1 MNKELEILTLDSY
14 LTETQPPRGFPEGV
28 TFTKTFPATD
38 QLPHITVGLGLLRS
52 STRGGHSFLVD
63 LVPEIKKSKPVMLN
77 TFINEVAEQYLKLSE
92 KYPDRWQE
100 ALLLEL
106 GHVRKTQ
113 IVGYNP
119 DNNIELF
126 ASIPPDEKIRLLQN
140 HHLHEVAT
148 VVSYGY
154 TEGIDVILGTLEKM
168 NKEFQDEANYASVL
182 ECLRVGVPLDE
193 LEVAVQLPP
202 EMIAEI
208 YSDYSP

>member
-1 MNKELEILTLDSY
+1 LNKELEILTLDSY
-14 LTETQPPRGFPEGV
+14 LMETKPPRGFPEGI
-28 TFTKTFPATD
+28 TFTKTFPATE
-38 QLPHITVGLGLLRS
+38 QLPNITVGLGLLRS
-52 STRGGHSFLVD
+52 SIRGGPSFLVD

-77 TFINEVAEQYLKLSE
+77 TFINEVAEQYLKLFD

-106 GHVRKTQ
+106 GHVRKPQ
-113 IVGYNP
+113 IEGYNP
-119 DNNIELF
+119 DNNIVLF
-126 ASIPPDEKIRLLQN
+126 DSIPPEEKVRLLQS
-140 HHLHEVAT
+140 HHLHEIAT

-154 TEGIDVILGTLEKM
+154 TEGIDVILGTIEKM
-168 NKEFQDEANYASVL
+168 NEDFQDEANYASVL